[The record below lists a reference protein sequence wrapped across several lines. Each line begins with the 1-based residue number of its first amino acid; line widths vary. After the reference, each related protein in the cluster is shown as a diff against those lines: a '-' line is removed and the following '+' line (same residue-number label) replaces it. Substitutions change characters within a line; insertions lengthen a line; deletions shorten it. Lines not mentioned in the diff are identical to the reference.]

1 MRTGGIKAEMKKGK
15 VFAVLAAVC
24 ALVCALYSIVV
35 NLADMNKFE
44 DYTITIDTV
53 LWWGV
58 LLGFA
63 VLLFLRKKNVGFLV
77 VTGLAGLL
85 EMYYFVRNLV
95 AYIGYVHINVSF
107 IVSSVVCNLLH
118 IIVYVAL
125 FMLFLFNVVPLFK
138 EKAQITNILCFIPA
152 WLHLV
157 AYGLQWY
164 YMILNGTF
172 SILADVW
179 FDLFILAVVQTCMLL
194 FAGLWL
200 KETRVDTE
208 YNKG

>member
-1 MRTGGIKAEMKKGK
+1 MNYYTLWL
-15 VFAVLAAVC
+15 FAVLAAVC
-24 ALVCALYSIVV
+24 ALVCALHSIVV
-35 NLADMNKFE
+35 NLAHLNKFE

-63 VLLFLRKKNVGFLV
+63 ALLFLRKKNVGFLV

-85 EMYYFVRNLV
+85 EMYYFVR
-95 AYIGYVHINVSF
+95 
-107 IVSSVVCNLLH
+107 
-118 IIVYVAL
+118 
-125 FMLFLFNVVPLFK
+125 
-138 EKAQITNILCFIPA
+138 NILCFIPA